1 MPYGLEKF
9 RGHTAF
15 LLYSWVLSDMHKGK
29 NYHSRRHTIKTYAQ
43 KYKNVERGKRG
54 FAKNLLLKIYK
65 NLSVYMGKWEVIL

>member
-15 LLYSWVLSDMHKGK
+15 LLYSWVCQICTREK
-29 NYHSRRHTIKTYAQ
+29 NNHSRRHTIKTYAQ
-43 KYKNVERGKRG
+43 KYKNVEGGKRG

-65 NLSVYMGKWEVIL
+65 NISVYMGKREVIL

>member
-54 FAKNLLLKIYK
+54 FAKK
-65 NLSVYMGKWEVIL
+65 SARR

>member
-29 NYHSRRHTIKTYAQ
+29 NYHSRRHTIKAYAQ

-65 NLSVYMGKWEVIL
+65 NLSVYIGKWEVIL

>member
-1 MPYGLEKF
+1 MPYGLEKI

-29 NYHSRRHTIKTYAQ
+29 NYHSRRHTIKAYAQ

-65 NLSVYMGKWEVIL
+65 NLSVYIGKWEVIL